1 MSKNIKQKPIFPS
14 TPSSAVEAIDSLLS
28 YAVHLRASDIHCDPR
43 ETGILIRFRIDGQI
57 DQVGVFPRGILDEF
71 IARLKI
77 LSGTRTDLHIIP
89 QDGRFRTNVDGAD
102 YNIRI
107 SFMPTYHGENAVMR
121 LLPTKVSSDI
131 SFAKLGFTPDHVTA
145 ISNSLQKKHGLILV
159 TGPTGSGKTTTLHT
173 CLSIKAKEPL
183 SIITLEDPVE
193 YEIAGVRQIHIRHSH
208 GVNFAT
214 GLRSALRQDP
224 DVIMVGEIRDSET
237 AKVAIHTSLTGHLV
251 LSTLHTNS
259 ALETIPRLVDMGID
273 HYLLAST
280 LKLVVAQRLVRSM
293 CHNCNASGCNLCHG
307 TGYVG
312 RSVIAEAYE
321 VDPGLAQLIANKES
335 VSTYTDYV
343 RSKGFRPI
351 IEDGLEKIEW
361 GVTTKEEVLN
371 ILHPTTLSASLR
383 AS

>member
-1 MSKNIKQKPIFPS
+1 MNEKQIGENPNNEASIINFPVEP
-14 TPSSAVEAIDSLLS
+14 TTAVGAIDELLA
-28 YAVHLRASDIHCDPR
+28 YAVYLKASDIHCDPR
-43 ETGILIRFRIDGQI
+43 EKGIFIRFRVDGQI
-57 DQVGVFPRGILDEF
+57 GDVGILPKRLLEEF

-77 LSGTRTDLHIIP
+77 LSGARTDLHITP
-89 QDGRFRTNVDGAD
+89 QDGRWKTAIGGSD

-121 LLPTKVSSDI
+121 LLPTKVDGDI
-131 SFAKLGFTPDHVTA
+131 SFAKLGFTPDHVRSIGNA
-145 ISNSLQKKHGLILV
+145 LERKHGLILV

-173 CLSIKAKEPL
+173 CLSMKAKEPL

-259 ALETIPRLVDMGID
+259 ALEAIPRLVDMGVD

-293 CHNCNASGCNLCHG
+293 CHECNSQGCESCRY
-307 TGYVG
+307 TGYSG
-312 RSVIAEAYE
+312 RSVIAEACE
-321 VDPGLAQLIANKES
+321 IDDGMSELISAKEP
-335 VSTYTDYV
+335 VSAYLDYAMT
-343 RSKGFRPI
+343 KGFRPI
-351 IEDGLEKIEW
+351 REDGLEKIEW
-361 GVTTKEEVLN
+361 GITTKEEVLN
-371 ILHPTTLSASLR
+371 VLHT
-383 AS
+383 

>member
-1 MSKNIKQKPIFPS
+1 MNKNNTENLSESNVSRVPLFPS
-14 TPSSAVEAIDSLLS
+14 DPSSAVDAIDRLLAHAI
-28 YAVHLRASDIHCDPR
+28 YLHASDIHCDPR
-43 ETGILIRFRIDGQI
+43 ESGIYIRFRVDGQI
-57 DQVGVFPRGILDEF
+57 GEVGILPRNILDEF

-77 LSGTRTDLHIIP
+77 LSGARTDLHIIP
-89 QDGRFRTNVDGAD
+89 QDGRFRTSVDGAD

-121 LLPTKVSSDI
+121 ILPTKVSSDI
-131 SFAKLGFTPDHVTA
+131 SFAKLGFTPDHVRSIDNA
-145 ISNSLQKKHGLILV
+145 LERKHGLILV

-173 CLSIKAKEPL
+173 CLSMKAKEPL

-193 YEIAGVRQIHIRHSH
+193 YEIAGVRQIHIRQSH
-208 GVNFAT
+208 GVTFAT
-214 GLRSALRQDP
+214 GLRSSLRQDP

-293 CHNCNASGCNLCHG
+293 CHDCNAEGCLSCHF
-307 TGYVG
+307 TGYAG
-312 RSVIAEAYE
+312 RSVIAEACE
-321 VDPGLAQLIANKES
+321 VDAGLSTLIANKEP
-335 VSTYTDYV
+335 VSAYLDYA
-343 RSKGFRPI
+343 RTRGFRPI
-351 IEDGLEKIEW
+351 YEDGLEKIEW
-361 GVTTKEEVLN
+361 GVTTKEEVR
-371 ILHPTTLSASLR
+371 S
-383 AS
+383 

>member
-1 MSKNIKQKPIFPS
+1 MNKNNTENLLESITSTTPLFPS
-14 TPSSAVEAIDSLLS
+14 SPSSAVEAIDRLLAYATSL
-28 YAVHLRASDIHCDPR
+28 HASDIHCDPR
-43 ETGILIRFRIDGQI
+43 EDGIFIRFRIDGQI
-57 DQVGVFPRGILDEF
+57 SKVGVLPRNILDEF

-77 LSGTRTDLHIIP
+77 LSGARTDLHIIP
-89 QDGRFRTNVDGAD
+89 QDGRFRTSVAGAD

-107 SFMPTYHGENAVMR
+107 SFMPTYYGENAVMR
-121 LLPTKVSSDI
+121 ILPTKVYTDV
-131 SFAKLGFTPDHVTA
+131 SFAKLGFTPDHVRS
-145 ISNSLQKKHGLILV
+145 ISNALQRKHGLILV

-193 YEIAGVRQIHIRHSH
+193 YEIAGVRQIHIRQSH
-208 GVNFAT
+208 GVTFAT
-214 GLRSALRQDP
+214 GLRSSLRQDP

-293 CHNCNASGCNLCHG
+293 CHNCNASGCSVCHS
-307 TGYVG
+307 TGYAG
-312 RSVIAEAYE
+312 RSVIAEACE
-321 VDPGLAQLIANKES
+321 VDAGLAKLITNKES
-335 VSTYTDYV
+335 VSAYTEYA
-343 RSKGFRPI
+343 RTRGFRPI
-351 IEDGLEKIEW
+351 YQDGLEKIEW

-371 ILHPTTLSASLR
+371 VLHN
-383 AS
+383 

>member
-1 MSKNIKQKPIFPS
+1 MEENTQSKPTFPS

-28 YAVHLRASDIHCDPR
+28 YAVYLRASDIHCDPR
-43 ETGILIRFRIDGQI
+43 ETGIFIRFRIDGQI
-57 DQVGVFPRGILDEF
+57 GEVGVLPRIIFDEF

-77 LSGTRTDLHIIP
+77 LSGARTDLHIIP
-89 QDGRFRTNVDGAD
+89 QDGRFRTNVAGAD

-121 LLPTKVSSDI
+121 LLPTKVSADI

-208 GVNFAT
+208 GVTFAT

-259 ALETIPRLVDMGID
+259 ALETIPRLVDMGVD

-293 CHNCNASGCNLCHG
+293 CHNCSAEGCHICHG

-321 VDPGLAQLIANKES
+321 VDAGLAQLIANKES
-335 VSTYTDYV
+335 VSAYYDYV
-343 RSKGFRPI
+343 CSKGFRPI
-351 IEDGLEKIEW
+351 SEDGLEKIEW

-371 ILHPTTLSASLR
+371 VLHN
-383 AS
+383 

>member
-1 MSKNIKQKPIFPS
+1 MEEIIQSKPIFPS
-14 TPSSAVEAIDSLLS
+14 TPSSAVEAIDSLLL
-28 YAVHLRASDIHCDPR
+28 YAVYLRASDIHCDPHQF
-43 ETGILIRFRIDGQI
+43 GIVVRLRIDGQI
-57 DQVGVFPRGILDEF
+57 AEVGVLPRNILDEF

-77 LSGTRTDLHIIP
+77 LSGARTDLHIIP
-89 QDGRFRTNVDGAD
+89 QDGRFRTSVAGTD
-102 YNIRI
+102 YNVRI

-145 ISNSLQKKHGLILV
+145 ITNALQKKHGLILV

-173 CLSIKAKEPL
+173 CLSTKAREPL

-193 YEIAGVRQIHIRHSH
+193 YEIAGARQIHIRHSH
-208 GVNFAT
+208 GVTFAT

-280 LKLVVAQRLVRSM
+280 LKLVVAQRLVRAM
-293 CHNCNASGCNLCHG
+293 CHNCSAEGCHVCLH
-307 TGYVG
+307 TGYIG

-321 VDPGLAQLIANKES
+321 VDSGLADLIANKES
-335 VSTYTDYV
+335 VSVCLDYV
-343 RSKGFRPI
+343 RSLGFRPI
-351 IEDGLEKIEW
+351 FEDGLEKIEW
-361 GVTTKEEVLN
+361 GVTTREEVLN
-371 ILHPTTLSASLR
+371 VLHN
-383 AS
+383 